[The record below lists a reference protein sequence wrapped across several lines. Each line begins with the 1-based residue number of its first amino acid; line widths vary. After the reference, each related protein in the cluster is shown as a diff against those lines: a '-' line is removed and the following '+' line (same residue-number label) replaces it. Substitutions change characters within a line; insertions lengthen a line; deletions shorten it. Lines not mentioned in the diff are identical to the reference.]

1 MPSELTCKNMIS
13 QRVKRSLLL
22 WLHRKIAPFPV
33 LLKKKNSNEMTVRI
47 LHGFLEKP
55 NFTGREISYLH
66 VEM

>member
-22 WLHRKIAPFPV
+22 WLHRKTTPFHV
-33 LLKKKNSNEMTVRI
+33 LLKKKYSNEMTSRI

-55 NFTGREISYLH
+55 NFT
-66 VEM
+66 